1 MRSSAT
7 RACKTDSRADGAP
20 PSREPLTIADL
31 VLAFRDSDV
40 RGIHRT
46 GPARSLLRQAR
57 IVLTGRTQHEGIA
70 ANRGPAYW
78 TVEGASLKTMLSKLY
93 DMQTTRIELPA
104 SLDDDRRYDFLLV
117 LPRDESGQT
126 IDRLSDEFL
135 QAMCD
140 RLGLAAAPARRDVTM
155 LVARL
160 T

>member
-1 MRSSAT
+1 
-7 RACKTDSRADGAP
+7 
-20 PSREPLTIADL
+20 
-31 VLAFRDSDV
+31 
-40 RGIHRT
+40 
-46 GPARSLLRQAR
+46 
-57 IVLTGRTQHEGIA
+57 
-70 ANRGPAYW
+70 
-78 TVEGASLKTMLSKLY
+78 MLSKLY

-126 IDRLSDEFL
+126 IDRLMREAIEKHFRIGITHESRLMDVYVIRGMSAGGTIQQLCETLEETLDRPIIDETNLTGAYELNVRTGAATSGEFL
-135 QAMCD
+135 QVMCD

>member
-1 MRSSAT
+1 
-7 RACKTDSRADGAP
+7 
-20 PSREPLTIADL
+20 
-31 VLAFRDSDV
+31 
-40 RGIHRT
+40 
-46 GPARSLLRQAR
+46 
-57 IVLTGRTQHEGIA
+57 
-70 ANRGPAYW
+70 
-78 TVEGASLKTMLSKLY
+78 MLSKLY